1 MTDFEASVYALVRR
15 IPRGR
20 VVSYGAIAA
29 ILGKP
34 RAARGVGR
42 ALRDLPDPEGIPWW
56 RVLNRNGEISI
67 PPIDHAR
74 RLQRVLLEGEGV
86 EFDARGRVDWRRF
99 GWSGEGVMGDA
110 DRAAAGG
117 EGREEVAGAGAAA
130 SETGAAATAG
140 AAGTG
145 SGSGA
150 RDVDSDVTLPRRR
163 R

>member
-1 MTDFEASVYALVRR
+1 VTDFEESVYALVRR

-29 ILGKP
+29 MLGKP

-99 GWSGEGVMGDA
+99 GW
-110 DRAAAGG
+110 GG
-117 EGREEVAGAGAAA
+117 EGAVGGEDRGAADGQGRGEATGAEVAGIA
-130 SETGAAATAG
+130 SGAAATADTVR
-140 AAGTG
+140 AG
-145 SGSGA
+145 SGTGA
-150 RDVDSDVTLPRRR
+150 RDVASGVTPPRRR